1 METETEAVAGKI
13 LLIVEDDL
21 MPAMALRDEFQDA
34 GYQVMELM
42 VNCQEALAAAKAC
55 MPDFALVNIELQGR
69 DDGIELAADLKAMG
83 VPVLFIS
90 GQSSRARSARTAAL
104 GSLPKPYRTSNV
116 LLAVEYLQRHLRGDE
131 SSPPPEGLEV
141 FDQVPDQSV
150 PDAA

>member
-1 METETEAVAGKI
+1 METETGAAAGRT

-21 MPAMALRDEFQDA
+21 LPAMALRDEFQDA

-42 VNCQEALAAAKAC
+42 VKCQEALAAARAC
-55 MPDFALVNIELQGR
+55 KPDFALVNIELQGH
-69 DDGIELAADLKAMG
+69 DDGIELAEDLKAMG

-90 GQSSRARSARTAAL
+90 GQSSRARSAQTAAL
-104 GSLPKPYRTSNV
+104 GSLPKPYRTADV

-141 FDQVPDQSV
+141 FDQVPDKIL